1 MFGKVD
7 LQFFVEKY
15 KKKEKKIPEQMNEL
29 NTEWRKW
36 SQTYV
41 CNVKNTS
48 YKTKHELKAM
58 KTCKNSF
65 IKKIR
70 SDLSAEKH

>member
-29 NTEWRKW
+29 NTEWRK
-36 SQTYV
+36 
-41 CNVKNTS
+41 
-48 YKTKHELKAM
+48 
-58 KTCKNSF
+58 
-65 IKKIR
+65 
-70 SDLSAEKH
+70 